1 MYDPEG
7 GHKEP
12 AGHPQVDEAIAAIIT
27 LPDLPPELILR
38 IASLLEVRDL
48 LALRRVRFRVYK
60 LKQPQSYQA

>member
-12 AGHPQVDEAIAAIIT
+12 AGHLQVDKTVAAILT

-38 IASLLEVRDL
+38 IASLLKVGDL
-48 LALRRVRFRVYK
+48 LALRRVRFRFYK
-60 LKQPQSYQA
+60 LKPPRTYPN